1 MAMKLSEFITLVD
14 RRTGSWYP
22 GWEEEERNCA
32 VSLSLTDVCAPNTAN
47 GLITNS
53 VPAEPSPYAI
63 VPFASTARIDRKI
76 PCAADDEEKW
86 LIDFMREDST
96 VDTVVGRALCVQ
108 HATGAETWIGDTQVT
123 EFTATANI
131 HDDVADARMTW
142 TANNGGQPALHVAD
156 NVLPGLV
163 VNGVVAEDGQTTV
176 WGDTVVASSG
186 YLPGVAFWSGP
197 ITAYAD
203 EPQVDIWV
211 DAPSNSMAFNGTR
224 MYAVDMA
231 PCSVVR
237 IGAAP
242 TDPSPLA

>member
-1 MAMKLSEFITLVD
+1 MKLSEFITLVD
-14 RRTGSWYP
+14 RRARGWYP
-22 GWEEEERNCA
+22 GWEEEDRNCS
-32 VSLSLTDVCAPNTAN
+32 VSLSLTDVCAPNTDN

-86 LIDFMREDST
+86 LIDLMRADST
-96 VDTVVGRALCVQ
+96 VDIVVGRALCVE
-108 HATGAETWIGDTQVT
+108 HATGAETWIGDTQVAQH
-123 EFTATANI
+123 TATANI
-131 HDDVADARMTW
+131 HDDVPAARQAWFDSNTG
-142 TANNGGQPALHVAD
+142 TPALHVSM
-156 NVLPGLV
+156 NVLPKLV
-163 VNGVVAEDGQTTV
+163 ANGVVDQDGQTTV
-176 WGDTVVASSG
+176 WGDPVVTSPG

-203 EPQVDIWV
+203 EPQVDIWL
-211 DAPSNSMAFNGTR
+211 DAPSNAMAFNGTR

-242 TDPSPLA
+242 TDPSPLT